1 MWRIR
6 KPKITSLNYLNF
18 RGYVE
23 VVVVFS
29 AGVHHA
35 VQHAEDHVAEESQ
48 ILWCGRFNPKL
59 PCVHSNEWKKAP

>member
-35 VQHAEDHVAEESQ
+35 VQHAEDHVAEEAQ
-48 ILWCGRFNPKL
+48 VLWCGRR
-59 PCVHSNEWKKAP
+59 